1 MINDLELTT
10 VVDVQ
15 GILTEKFTDSD
26 NAKIDENIT
35 FVERSL
41 IQFLFERIDLISY
54 QSSKLAM
61 IEVAK
66 RLNATDDDLKAFI
79 KKYQDEL

>member
-35 FVERSL
+35 MVERSL